1 MYSPWTPEWVCT
13 KLVLDW
19 VVLYFD
25 SGVYIMLVGKL
36 KYLTVAKPEMI
47 SVVTIVSQFLNFFSQ
62 GHNHTNS
69 KVC

>member
-1 MYSPWTPEWVCT
+1 
-13 KLVLDW
+13 
-19 VVLYFD
+19 
-25 SGVYIMLVGKL
+25 MLVGKL